1 MNYLTFPGCS
11 LRTTGRAYEESIES
25 VFEAMGVGLKELDDW
40 NCCGATNYMSI
51 DETEAFA
58 LAARNLALAEQQSEN
73 TKGETA
79 ELIAPCNACYLV
91 LSKTQRYMDEHS
103 SIRDRVYS
111 ALDTA
116 GLHYTGK
123 TKVRHPIDVI
133 VNDIGLETV
142 KKSVKVNLAGLKV
155 ACYYGCQIVRPFGE
169 FDHPHYPTIM
179 EKLVTA
185 LGGEPIDWPLRTRC
199 CGGSLIG
206 TIPSTGL
213 RLNRALLKD
222 AMKRGAQVVITCCP
236 LCQFNMECYQDEIN
250 KKFKESIDIPVAYFT
265 QLMGV
270 AFGLPDKK
278 IGLQRLFKPLPKIG
292 ATKKGE
298 AAHA

>member
-1 MNYLTFPGCS
+1 MNYLIFPGCS
-11 LRTTGRAYEESIES
+11 LHTTGKAYEESIES
-25 VFEAMGVGLKELDDW
+25 IFEAMGIGLKELDDW

-51 DETEAFA
+51 DETQAFA
-58 LAARNLALAEQQSEN
+58 LAARNLALAEQQNVGKNGGS
-73 TKGETA
+73 A
-79 ELIAPCNACYLV
+79 DLLAPCNACYLV
-91 LSKTQRYMDEHS
+91 LSKTQRYMNDYS
-103 SIRDRVYS
+103 DVRNRVYG
-111 ALDTA
+111 ALDKA

-142 KKSVKVNLAGLKV
+142 AKFVKVKLNGLKV
-155 ACYYGCQIVRPFGE
+155 ACYYGCQIVRPFAE

-179 EKLVTA
+179 ERLVKL

-206 TIPSTGL
+206 TIPAAGL

-222 AMKRGAQVVITCCP
+222 AMKRGAQIVITCCP
-236 LCQFNMECYQDEIN
+236 LCQFNMECYQDAIN
-250 KKFKESIDIPVAYFT
+250 RKYNEKINIPVAYFT

-270 AFGLPDKK
+270 AFGLAEKQLG
-278 IGLQRLFKPLPKIG
+278 IQRLFKPMPKIS
-292 ATKKGE
+292 AAKKGE
-298 AAHA
+298 AAHV